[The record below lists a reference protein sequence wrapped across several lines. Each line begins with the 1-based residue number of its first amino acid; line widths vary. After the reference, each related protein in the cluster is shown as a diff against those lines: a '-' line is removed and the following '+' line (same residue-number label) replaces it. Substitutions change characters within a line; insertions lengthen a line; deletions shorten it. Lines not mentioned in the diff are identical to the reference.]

1 MMSHNEELQLI
12 TSSLIPEPLKEIS
25 VNSILLDSENKEYR
39 NRVLEMEA
47 K

>member
-25 VNSILLDSENKEYR
+25 FNIILLDSENKGTIQK
-39 NRVLEMEA
+39 LGS
-47 K
+47 

>member
-25 VNSILLDSENKEYR
+25 VNSILLDSENKGGIQK
-39 NRVLEMEA
+39 LGA
-47 K
+47 